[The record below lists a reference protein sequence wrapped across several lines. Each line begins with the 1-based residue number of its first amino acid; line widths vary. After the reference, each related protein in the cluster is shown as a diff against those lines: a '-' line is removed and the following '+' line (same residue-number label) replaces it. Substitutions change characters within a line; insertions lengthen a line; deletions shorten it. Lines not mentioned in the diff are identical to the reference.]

1 MSTRE
6 INRREF
12 ITECSLKLAG
22 ASLLLKQTAARTA
35 FGEEKK
41 PKPKKKKE
49 PNMEYRTLGK
59 TGLKVSAVSF
69 GTMRVRE
76 PAVLFK
82 ALDLGI
88 NFFDTAQDY
97 PNEDIIGKV
106 AKEYGRKKVLIA
118 TKIYPFQTA
127 NKASGKYILHESKV
141 LDLMM
146 EDSLKRLQS
155 DYIDVLYLHSAVDK
169 NCLLNEDLL
178 AFMEKLK
185 KEGKVRFVGASLHNL
200 SVLADVADHFL
211 KPNIFDV
218 LLTVFNSACP
228 PEHSEILKRARKA
241 NVGIVAMKTQTGG
254 YEDGFDTSVSPH
266 QASLKWV
273 LNHDFVDCAIPGM
286 VNIEQVVEN
295 VGVVGKKVGWSD
307 RKTLHAYHNSIKY
320 QYCLMCGKCS
330 STCSN
335 TINIT
340 TINRALMY
348 CEGYRDFE
356 LGRQTYLELS
366 TRENGL
372 SCISCSF
379 PTCQC
384 VNSIKIA
391 ERMKLAHSLF
401 A

>member
-1 MSTRE
+1 MSKKM

-12 ITECSLKLAG
+12 ITQSSLKLAG
-22 ASLLLKQTAARTA
+22 AGLLLKQTAAKTA

-41 PKPKKKKE
+41 PKPRKKKA
-49 PNMEYRTLGK
+49 PHMEYRTLGK

-127 NKASGKYILHESKV
+127 NKTSGKYILHESKV

-146 EDSLKRLQS
+146 EESLKRLQS

-178 AFMEKLK
+178 AFLEKLK

-200 SVLADVADHFL
+200 SVLAEVADHFL

-218 LLTVFNSACP
+218 LLTVFNSASP
-228 PEHSEILKRARKA
+228 PEHTEILKKARKS

-254 YEDGFDTSVSPH
+254 YEDGFDTSLSPH

-273 LNHDFVDCAIPGM
+273 LDHDFVDCAIPGM

-295 VGVVGKKVGWSD
+295 VGVVGKKMGWSD
-307 RKTLHAYHNSIKY
+307 RKTLHAYHNAIKHK
-320 QYCLMCGKCS
+320 YCIMCGKCLK
-330 STCSN
+330 TCGN
-335 TINIT
+335 RINIT

-348 CEGYRDFE
+348 CEGHRDFE
-356 LGRQTYLELS
+356 KGRRTYLKLS
-366 TRENGL
+366 KRESGL
-372 SCISCSF
+372 SCMNCTS
-379 PTCQC
+379 PTCKC
-384 VNSIKIA
+384 ANSITIA

>member
-1 MSTRE
+1 MSKKAV
-6 INRREF
+6 NRREF

-22 ASLLLKQTAARTA
+22 ASLLLKQTAAKTA
-35 FGEEKK
+35 FGEAKK

-97 PNEDIIGKV
+97 PNEYIIGKV

-118 TKIYPFQTA
+118 TKIYPFQTT
-127 NKASGKYILHESKV
+127 NKASEKYVLHESKV

-146 EDSLKRLQS
+146 EDSLKNLQS
-155 DYIDVLYLHSAVDK
+155 DYIDVLYLHSALDRK
-169 NCLLNEDLL
+169 CLLNEDLL
-178 AFMEKLK
+178 AFLEKLK

-200 SVLADVADHFL
+200 SVLADVADHFI
-211 KPNIFDV
+211 KSKIFDV

-254 YEDGFDTSVSPH
+254 YEDGFDTSLSPH

-273 LNHDFVDCAIPGM
+273 LDHDFVDCAIPGM

-295 VGVVGKKVGWSD
+295 VGIVGKKMGWSD
-307 RKTLHAYHNSIKY
+307 RKTLHAYNNAIKHR
-320 QYCLMCGKCS
+320 YCIMCGKCS
-330 STCSN
+330 STCSA

-348 CEGYRDFE
+348 YEGYRDFE
-356 LGRQTYLELS
+356 LGRQTYQKLS

-372 SCISCSF
+372 SCMGCSF
-379 PTCQC
+379 PSCQC

-391 ERMKLAHSLF
+391 ERMRLAHSFF

>member
-1 MSTRE
+1 MSKKM

-12 ITECSLKLAG
+12 ITESSLKLAG
-22 ASLLLKQTAARTA
+22 ASLLLKQTAAKTA

-41 PKPKKKKE
+41 PKPRKKKE
-49 PNMEYRTLGK
+49 PHMVYRTLGK

-97 PNEDIIGKV
+97 PNEDIIGKFDTAQDYPNEYIIGKV

-118 TKIYPFQTA
+118 TKIYAFQTA
-127 NKASGKYILHESKV
+127 NNPALKKYVLHESKV

-218 LLTVFNSACP
+218 LEDTKMVS
-228 PEHSEILKRARKA
+228 IL
-241 NVGIVAMKTQTGG
+241 
-254 YEDGFDTSVSPH
+254 
-266 QASLKWV
+266 L
-273 LNHDFVDCAIPGM
+273 
-286 VNIEQVVEN
+286 
-295 VGVVGKKVGWSD
+295 
-307 RKTLHAYHNSIKY
+307 
-320 QYCLMCGKCS
+320 
-330 STCSN
+330 
-335 TINIT
+335 
-340 TINRALMY
+340 
-348 CEGYRDFE
+348 
-356 LGRQTYLELS
+356 
-366 TRENGL
+366 
-372 SCISCSF
+372 
-379 PTCQC
+379 
-384 VNSIKIA
+384 
-391 ERMKLAHSLF
+391 
-401 A
+401 

>member
-1 MSTRE
+1 MSKKG

-12 ITECSLKLAG
+12 IAKYSLKLAG
-22 ASLLLKQTAARTA
+22 ASLLLKQTAAQTA
-35 FGEEKK
+35 FGQEKK
-41 PKPKKKKE
+41 PKPEKKG
-49 PNMEYRTLGK
+49 PNMEYRILGK

-97 PNEDIIGKV
+97 PNEDLIGKV
-106 AKEYGRKKVLIA
+106 AKEYGRKKILIA
-118 TKIYPFQTA
+118 TKIYPFQTI
-127 NKASGKYILHESKV
+127 NKASEEYILHEKKV

-146 EDSLKRLQS
+146 EESLKNLQS
-155 DYIDVLYLHSAVDK
+155 DYIDILYLHSVVDR

-178 AFMEKLK
+178 AFLERLK

-200 SVLADVADHFL
+200 SVLPDVAEHFL
-211 KPNIFDV
+211 KSNIFDV
-218 LLTVFNSACP
+218 LLTVFNSASP

-241 NVGIVAMKTQTGG
+241 NLGIVAMKTQTGG
-254 YEDGFDTSVSPH
+254 YEDGFDKSVSPH

-295 VGVVGKKVGWSD
+295 AGVVGKKVGWSD
-307 RKTLHAYHNSIKY
+307 RKTLHSYQKSIKY
-320 QYCLMCGKCS
+320 RYCIMCGKCS
-330 STCSN
+330 STCGN
-335 TINIT
+335 TVNIT

-356 LGRQTYLELS
+356 LGQKTYRELS
-366 TRENGL
+366 RTENGL
-372 SCISCSF
+372 SCMGCSS
-379 PTCQC
+379 PTCKC
-384 VNSIKIA
+384 FNSIKIA
-391 ERMKLAHSLF
+391 KRMQLAHSLF
-401 A
+401 T

>member
-200 SVLADVADHFL
+200 SVLADVADHF
-211 KPNIFDV
+211 
-218 LLTVFNSACP
+218 
-228 PEHSEILKRARKA
+228 
-241 NVGIVAMKTQTGG
+241 
-254 YEDGFDTSVSPH
+254 
-266 QASLKWV
+266 
-273 LNHDFVDCAIPGM
+273 
-286 VNIEQVVEN
+286 
-295 VGVVGKKVGWSD
+295 
-307 RKTLHAYHNSIKY
+307 
-320 QYCLMCGKCS
+320 
-330 STCSN
+330 
-335 TINIT
+335 
-340 TINRALMY
+340 
-348 CEGYRDFE
+348 
-356 LGRQTYLELS
+356 
-366 TRENGL
+366 
-372 SCISCSF
+372 
-379 PTCQC
+379 
-384 VNSIKIA
+384 
-391 ERMKLAHSLF
+391 
-401 A
+401 

>member
-1 MSTRE
+1 MSKKA

-12 ITECSLKLAG
+12 VRECGLKLAG
-22 ASLLLKQTAARTA
+22 AGLLLKHTAAKTA

-41 PKPKKKKE
+41 PQPKKKQE

-106 AKEYGRKKVLIA
+106 AKEYGRKKVFIA
-118 TKIYPFQTA
+118 TKIYPFETI
-127 NKASGKYILHESKV
+127 NKASEKYIVHESRV
-141 LDLMM
+141 LNLMM

-155 DYIDVLYLHSAVDK
+155 DYIDVLYVHSVVDR

-178 AFMEKLK
+178 AFLEKVK
-185 KEGKVRFVGASLHNL
+185 KEGRVRFVGASLHNL
-200 SVLADVADHFL
+200 TVLAEVADHFIQ
-211 KPNIFDV
+211 PNIFDV
-218 LLTVFNSACP
+218 LLTVFNSASP

-241 NVGIVAMKTQTGG
+241 HVGIVAMKTQTGG
-254 YEDGFDTSVSPH
+254 YEDGFDRSVSPH

-286 VNIEQVVEN
+286 VNREQVEEN
-295 VGVVGKKVGWSD
+295 AGVVGKKMGWSD
-307 RKTLHAYHNSIKY
+307 RKTLHAYHNAIKH
-320 QYCLMCGKCS
+320 QYCIMCGQCA
-330 STCSN
+330 STCS
-335 TINIT
+335 TTTNIT
-340 TINRALMY
+340 TVNRALMY
-348 CEGYRDFE
+348 YEGYRDFE
-356 LGRQTYLELS
+356 LGQKTYLELS

-372 SCISCSF
+372 PCMSCSF
-379 PTCQC
+379 PTCHC
-384 VNSIKIA
+384 VNSITIA